1 MFRAKDLVK
10 LGRQLIQGYKKSC
23 DSLCS
28 PWSVPLCSKVNLFSS
43 DNGLKVEEAKRLNW
57 QGRVDLAAAFRG
69 LESMN
74 FHEGICNHLSLVV
87 PASNGDGKVML
98 MIPYG
103 YHWREA
109 KPDLLVGVNSKG
121 EVVEGQEEVEASAWT
136 IHLGIH
142 KARPD
147 ALCVFHLH
155 SPYATALG
163 ILKDLPFDMYHQTS
177 CYFYNDFAYDQD
189 YGGLSLDT
197 DEGERIAKHIGNKR
211 VLFMCN
217 HGVVVVGK
225 TVAETFNDTYYIERA
240 CMHQALAMSTGRELQ
255 RLPEHVIKHTKDQYD
270 LERLYYSKSFFESFK
285 RILDRKE

>member
-10 LGRQLIQGYKKSC
+10 LGRQVIHGYKKSGPL
-23 DSLCS
+23 SS
-28 PWSVPLCSKVNLFSS
+28 PWSVPLYSKVHFFSS

-87 PASNGDGKVML
+87 PASNGDGKIML
-98 MIPYG
+98 MLPYG
-103 YHWREA
+103 YHWSEA
-109 KPDLLVGVNSKG
+109 KPDLLVGVNFKG

-155 SPYATALG
+155 PPYVTALG
-163 ILKDLPFDMYHQTS
+163 K
-177 CYFYNDFAYDQD
+177 
-189 YGGLSLDT
+189 GGLHEQDLT
-197 DEGERIAKHIGNKR
+197 
-211 VLFMCN
+211 CN
-217 HGVVVVGK
+217 SNP
-225 TVAETFNDTYYIERA
+225 F
-240 CMHQALAMSTGRELQ
+240 
-255 RLPEHVIKHTKDQYD
+255 
-270 LERLYYSKSFFESFK
+270 
-285 RILDRKE
+285 